1 MATDWDAVI
10 VGGGHNGLVAAC
22 YMAKAGLKVAVLER
36 REVVGGASVTEETFP
51 GFRISTAAMVGG
63 LLKPKIAADLEL
75 HKFGYGP
82 LVPYDPVALQ
92 LYPDN
97 RYMLWWSDPVKTL
110 DEFAKFSRK
119 DGEAFLDLR
128 KRMDRLAAVLKP
140 LELRPPLSVEEIARR
155 FPDPED
161 AYFFQEVLV
170 SPMKDFLDARFE
182 TDEAKA
188 SICSN
193 GLVGLAAGPYSPGSV
208 YMMLHYW
215 PELGIPIG
223 AVPGGMGGITAAL
236 ASCARSHGAEV
247 RTEAEVARVI
257 VREERAAGVEL
268 LNGEVLNARVVLSNA
283 DPKRSLLGLLEPDH
297 LEESFRRRVSSVR
310 SEGIVFKINL
320 ALSELPDFTAI
331 PGKELGPQHIGPFK
345 ICPSVDYLERAWDD
359 AKFGKTSREPY
370 MYCVIHSATD
380 STIVPEGKHSM
391 GVFVQYAPYHLR
403 DTDWETERD
412 IFGKRC
418 IDTLAQYAPNIPD
431 AIIDYQFLSPKDLE
445 EKLYLTHGHMFHTG
459 NALAQLFNAR
469 PIRGMSD
476 YRTPV
481 SGYYLCGAG
490 THPGGTVRGAPGH
503 NAAHEAIR
511 DLREGVVG

>member
-10 VGGGHNGLVAAC
+10 IGGGHNGLVAAC
-22 YMAKAGLKVAVLER
+22 YLAKAGLKVVVLER

-82 LVPYDPVALQ
+82 LVSYDPVGLH

-97 RYMLWWSDPVKTL
+97 RYMLWWNDPARTL
-110 DEFAKFSRK
+110 EEFAKFSRR

-128 KRMDRLAAVLKP
+128 MRMDRLAAVIKP
-140 LELRPPLSVEEIARR
+140 LELRSPMSVDEIAAR
-155 FPDPED
+155 FPHPED
-161 AYFFQEVLV
+161 AHFFQEVLV

-182 TDEAKA
+182 TEEVKV
-188 SICSN
+188 SIAPS
-193 GLVGLAAGPYSPGSV
+193 GMVGLAGGPYSPGSV

-215 PELGIPIG
+215 PELGVPIG
-223 AVPGGMGGITAAL
+223 AVPGGMGAITSAL
-236 ASCARSHGAEV
+236 ARCARSHGAQV
-247 RTEAEVARVI
+247 RTEVEVARVI
-257 VREERAAGVEL
+257 VREERASGVEL
-268 LNGEVLNARVVLSNA
+268 VNGEKINARVVLSNA

-297 LEESFRRRVSSVR
+297 LEESFRRRVASVR
-310 SEGIVFKINL
+310 SEGVVFKINL

-331 PGKELGPQHIGPFK
+331 PGKELGPQHIAPFR
-345 ICPSVDYLERAWDD
+345 ICPSVDSLERAWDD
-359 AKFGKTSREPY
+359 AKFGRTSREPY

-380 STIVPEGKHSM
+380 PTVVPEGKHSL
-391 GVFVQYAPYHLR
+391 GLFVQYAPYHLR
-403 DTDWETERD
+403 GADWDTERD

-418 IDTLAQYAPNIPD
+418 IDTLARYAPNIPD
-431 AIIDYQFLSPKDLE
+431 AIIDYQFLSPRDLE
-445 EKLYLTHGHMFHTG
+445 EKLYLTHGHMFHAE
-459 NALAQLFNAR
+459 NALGQLFNAR
-469 PIRGMSD
+469 PMRGISD

-481 SGYYLCGAG
+481 PGYYLCGAG

-503 NAAHEAIR
+503 NAAHEAIK
-511 DLREGVVG
+511 DLREGVIG

>member
-10 VGGGHNGLVAAC
+10 IGGGHNGLVAAC

-63 LLKPKIAADLEL
+63 LLKPKIASDLDL

-92 LYPDN
+92 LFPDN

-140 LELRPPLSVEEIARR
+140 LELRPPMSVEEIARQ

-161 AYFFQEVLV
+161 AYFFQEILV

-182 TDEAKA
+182 TEEAKA
-188 SICSN
+188 SVCSN
-193 GLVGLAAGPYSPGSV
+193 GVVGLAAGPYSPGSV

-236 ASCARSHGAEV
+236 ARCARSHGAEV

-257 VREERAAGVEL
+257 VRDEKASGVEL

-297 LEESFRRRVSSVR
+297 LEESFRRRLTSVR

-359 AKFGKTSREPY
+359 AKFGRTSREPY

-403 DTDWETERD
+403 NTDWETERD
-412 IFGKRC
+412 VFGKRC

-445 EKLYLTHGHMFHTG
+445 EKLYLTHGHMFHTE

>member
-1 MATDWDAVI
+1 M
-10 VGGGHNGLVAAC
+10 
-22 YMAKAGLKVAVLER
+22 
-36 REVVGGASVTEETFP
+36 
-51 GFRISTAAMVGG
+51 
-63 LLKPKIAADLEL
+63 
-75 HKFGYGP
+75 
-82 LVPYDPVALQ
+82 
-92 LYPDN
+92 
-97 RYMLWWSDPVKTL
+97 
-110 DEFAKFSRK
+110 
-119 DGEAFLDLR
+119 
-128 KRMDRLAAVLKP
+128 
-140 LELRPPLSVEEIARR
+140 
-155 FPDPED
+155 
-161 AYFFQEVLV
+161 
-170 SPMKDFLDARFE
+170 
-182 TDEAKA
+182 
-188 SICSN
+188 
-193 GLVGLAAGPYSPGSV
+193 
-208 YMMLHYW
+208 
-215 PELGIPIG
+215 
-223 AVPGGMGGITAAL
+223 
-236 ASCARSHGAEV
+236 
-247 RTEAEVARVI
+247 
-257 VREERAAGVEL
+257 
-268 LNGEVLNARVVLSNA
+268 
-283 DPKRSLLGLLEPDH
+283 
-297 LEESFRRRVSSVR
+297 R

-320 ALSELPDFTAI
+320 ALSGLPDFTAI

-359 AKFGKTSREPY
+359 AKFGRTSREPY

-412 IFGKRC
+412 VFGKRC

-445 EKLYLTHGHMFHTG
+445 EMLYLTHGHMFHAE
-459 NALAQLFNAR
+459 NALSQLFNAR